1 MPPPAPPK
9 PGATRSPRQRAGD
22 AAETQAARHLEAHG
36 LALLDRNVRYREG
49 ELDLVCRDG
58 DVVVFVEVRLRR
70 HASFGGGAASVDFFK
85 RKRLVLAA
93 QHYLISHWGS
103 RLPACR
109 FDVVGVDASGTIEW
123 IRDAFALD

>member
-1 MPPPAPPK
+1 MPRPVPPQ
-9 PGATRSPRQRAGD
+9 PGDTRSPRQRAGD
-22 AAETQAARHLEAHG
+22 ATEDQAARHLQAQG
-36 LALLDRNVRYREG
+36 LALLDRQVRYREG

-58 DVVVFVEVRLRR
+58 DVLVFVEVRLRR
-70 HASFGGGAASVDFFK
+70 HAGFGGGAASVDFFK
-85 RKRLVLAA
+85 RQRLIRAA

-109 FDVVGVDASGTIEW
+109 FDVVSVDASGTIEW